1 MNNIQRV
8 IVLLVISGAAW
19 VLLDPWFSNS
29 YSSGFRTDQMLLWL
43 VITAV
48 TGFFLFR
55 TKKSP

>member
-19 VLLDPWFSNS
+19 VLLDPWYLS
-29 YSSGFRTDQMLLWL
+29 YDMSGFRTYEALWWL